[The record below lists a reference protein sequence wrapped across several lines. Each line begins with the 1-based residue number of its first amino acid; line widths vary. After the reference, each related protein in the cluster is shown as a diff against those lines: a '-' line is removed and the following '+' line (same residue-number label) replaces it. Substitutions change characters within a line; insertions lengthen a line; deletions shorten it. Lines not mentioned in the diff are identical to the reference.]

1 MSHISDWNEDGSEQG
16 HGWVRAQ
23 MLRLRA
29 RCAYCGKPTDPES
42 WAGEDGDDWGRHLMC
57 RPCWDTW

>member
-1 MSHISDWNEDGSEQG
+1 MSYSDRDADMPDEG

-29 RCAYCGKPTDPES
+29 RRAYCSKPTGPEN
-42 WAGEDGDDWGRHLMC
+42 WVGEDGDDWGRHV
-57 RPCWDTW
+57 CWDAR